1 MKRTVIGFA
10 LIAILL
16 VWVVVPYVSP
26 PVFGQTAAA
35 QAPHIGEGGLP
46 QFEKDPAWPKVTSKW
61 KMGFG
66 SAVARKEWRDGRLQ
80 VAFQGIF
87 TGDEVLPG
95 GGSARHQ
102 LVAVVVKAGDLKPN

>member
-1 MKRTVIGFA
+1 MKRTSIGFF
-10 LIAILL
+10 LTAILS
-16 VWVVVPYVSP
+16 VSVVPYVTP

-66 SAVARKEWRDGRLQ
+66 SAVARKEWR
-80 VAFQGIF
+80 
-87 TGDEVLPG
+87 
-95 GGSARHQ
+95 
-102 LVAVVVKAGDLKPN
+102 